1 MAKNTKSLL
10 RTKFT
15 KFMQKKLVLL
25 FVTIILA
32 FVILVGR
39 ITYINAS
46 NGSDYTKIVLD
57 RQQDDSL

>member
-1 MAKNTKSLL
+1 
-10 RTKFT
+10 
-15 KFMQKKLVLL
+15 MQKKLVLL

-57 RQQDDSL
+57 RQQ